1 MDYKKSKAPTNTVT
15 RNIMD
20 LCKETGNI
28 YESVAIISKR
38 ANQISVEIKQ
48 DLSKKLA
55 EFASYNDSL
64 EEVFENREQI
74 EISRY
79 YEKLPKPTLLAT
91 QEFVEGNVYWRDTQ
105 KTTKGICNDTTQ
117 TNIIPFNCCCAD
129 NNLPMPSIRQHY
141 DRQRATRRNI
151 HSVQLVDNKRR
162 RKS

>member
-1 MDYKKSKAPTNTVT
+1 MDYKKSKAPVNTVT
-15 RNIMD
+15 RD
-20 LCKETGNI
+20 LQELWKDTGNI
-28 YESVAIISKR
+28 YETVAIIAKR

-91 QEFVEGNVYWRDTQ
+91 QEYLEGNIYWRDSS
-105 KTTKGICNDTTQ
+105 K
-117 TNIIPFNCCCAD
+117 D
-129 NNLPMPSIRQHY
+129 NEEG
-141 DRQRATRRNI
+141 D
-151 HSVQLVDNKRR
+151 K
-162 RKS
+162 